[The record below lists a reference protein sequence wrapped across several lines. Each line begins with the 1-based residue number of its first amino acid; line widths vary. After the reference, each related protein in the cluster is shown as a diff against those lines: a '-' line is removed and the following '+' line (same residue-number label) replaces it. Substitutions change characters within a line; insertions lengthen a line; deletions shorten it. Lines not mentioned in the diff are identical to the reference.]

1 MQVLVPYIK
10 PLIGIWLMSVAIHC
24 HGATAQQND
33 SNVSPKV
40 FTSEHK
46 VKIAGTSLSYTA
58 IAGETWL
65 KDEQGLPTAAIWS
78 TSYVKKGKSKRA
90 RPVTFIFNGG
100 PGASSMGLHIGL
112 LGPKIV
118 ELPDLVNGDDGVAP
132 YNLIDN
138 PNSLLAVSDLV
149 FVDPVGTGFSHVIGK
164 GKNQDFWSMGG
175 DTQSMA
181 DFIHQWIT
189 DNQRWNSPKH
199 ILGLSYGTTR
209 AVDVAYFLSAHY
221 GMDVNSLMLLGSA
234 LEMAALSPV
243 DNNFMAYFSFVPTMA
258 AVAHFHGKA
267 GQGKTLAEFTA
278 EAETFVINE
287 LMPALIMGSRLSK
300 EQKNQVAQRYADF
313 TGLSRDYIL
322 KSNLKILIPNYRKE
336 LLRDQGLTLGRGD
349 GRITGMEYNNA
360 ADSPLIGDPV
370 DYKSSG
376 IYGASFYQYLSTL
389 GVEMDRKYNV
399 WNTQVGKYWDWSPD
413 IKAYSNPQRYRV
425 AKRVGIIEVGSKLGK
440 LMRWNTDLD
449 VFVASGWYDLVTP
462 LFDTKRTF
470 SSNGIVPER
479 VNIHHYSS
487 GHRLWLDVPT
497 QSELLNDLTN
507 FYQLSE

>member
-1 MQVLVPYIK
+1 
-10 PLIGIWLMSVAIHC
+10 
-24 HGATAQQND
+24 
-33 SNVSPKV
+33 
-40 FTSEHK
+40 
-46 VKIAGTSLSYTA
+46 
-58 IAGETWL
+58 
-65 KDEQGLPTAAIWS
+65 
-78 TSYVKKGKSKRA
+78 
-90 RPVTFIFNGG
+90 
-100 PGASSMGLHIGL
+100 MGLHIGL

-118 ELPDLVNGDDGVAP
+118 ELPDLVKGDDGVAP

-149 FVDPVGTGFSHVIGK
+149 FVDPVGTGFSRVIGQ
-164 GKNQDFWSMGG
+164 GKNQDFWSMSG

-209 AVDVAYFLSAHY
+209 AVDVAYFVSANY
-221 GMDVNSLMLLGSA
+221 GMDVNSLMLLGPA

-243 DNNFMAYFSFVPTMA
+243 DNNFMAYFSYVPTMA

-267 GQGKTLAEFTA
+267 GHGKTLAEFTA
-278 EAETFVINE
+278 EAETFVIDE
-287 LMPALIMGSRLSK
+287 LIPALIMGNRLSQ
-300 EQKNQVAQRYADF
+300 EQKYQVAQRYADL

-322 KSNLKILIPNYRKE
+322 KSNLKILVPNYRKE
-336 LLRDQGLTLGRGD
+336 LLREQGLSIGRGD

-376 IYGASFYQYLSTL
+376 IYGASFYQYLSSL
-389 GVEMDRKYNV
+389 GVKMDRKYHV
-399 WNTQVGKYWDWSPD
+399 WNSQVGKHWDWSPD
-413 IKAYSNPQRYRV
+413 IKAFSNPQRYRV

-479 VNIHHYSS
+479 VNIHHYAS

-497 QSELLNDLTN
+497 QSELLSDLAN
-507 FYQLSE
+507 FYQMSE